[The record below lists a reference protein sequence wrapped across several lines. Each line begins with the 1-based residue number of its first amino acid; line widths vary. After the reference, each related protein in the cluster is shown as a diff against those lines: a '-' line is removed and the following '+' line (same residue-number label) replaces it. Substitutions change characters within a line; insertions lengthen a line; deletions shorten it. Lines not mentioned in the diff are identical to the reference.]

1 MSVLCERGR
10 CQEGLVSLL
19 ALLLVV
25 PCNKPTALSSNV
37 LYLPCWWRL

>member
-1 MSVLCERGR
+1 ML
-10 CQEGLVSLL
+10 LL

-25 PCNKPTALSSNV
+25 PCNKSTALSSNV